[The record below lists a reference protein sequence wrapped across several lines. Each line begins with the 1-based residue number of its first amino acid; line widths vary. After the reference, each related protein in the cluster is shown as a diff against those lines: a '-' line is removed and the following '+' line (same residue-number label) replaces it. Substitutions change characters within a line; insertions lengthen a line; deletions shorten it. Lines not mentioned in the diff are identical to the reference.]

1 MTRLGVMTVLTI
13 DSFNL
18 DSQTIAV
25 FQQEQIS
32 DTRQIVQ
39 MLEQYRFLSRK
50 KIITIVATE
59 ISMAGDSIKATR
71 ISDVDRAP
79 SVSQQFAALELRY
92 GILVQEKNGSVVIYA
107 DVLQTLRVE
116 EIELALF
123 ECNYEW
129 VYLTPW
135 NFMQLWCQRGY
146 SSMPEMEPLVLFK
159 RLIIE
164 CIHLNA
170 TDIHFVVEHKDMV
183 PQYRVKYRAARQLL
197 DLDLFPMDRQMNE
210 SIAKQ
215 VVASKTSAHGL
226 DLTSDSGVQTV
237 VTDLFGDGSID
248 IRFTANA
255 VIDGMHYVG
264 RLQMKKTTSMT
275 IEQLGFPMKVSQL
288 LILLSRKTSG
298 LTLIT
303 GEQCTGKNT
312 TAFAIANEM
321 VKRPV
326 KIVDFSSPVEVL
338 MPFPQTDYQ
347 ADENY
352 LIHLTRL
359 IKKQDTDIV
368 FLNEIPSK
376 STAVAVK
383 ELVNASIHVLTTT
396 HVDRI
401 WHLPYKLF
409 EFYGEDY
416 KNIISQIN
424 AIINQKMFRVLCDK
438 CSEEILASSVDDNRT
453 RQFLTK
459 HGVYK
464 VRKPCGC
471 PYCTD
476 EKRPEL
482 RGYKLGVNKPFAE
495 VLLFTQE
502 VKSALLTCKEPYEME
517 QVIRDRVQKD
527 KSAMEFELAHGI
539 AEGVLS
545 VDVLDSIL

>member
-1 MTRLGVMTVLTI
+1 MLTI

-18 DSQTIAV
+18 DSQTMAV
-25 FQQEQIS
+25 FEQDQIS
-32 DTRQIVQ
+32 DVHQIVQ
-39 MLEQYRFLSRK
+39 MLEQYRFFSRK
-50 KIITIVATE
+50 KLIAVIATD
-59 ISMAGDSIKATR
+59 ISMSGNSIKATQ
-71 ISDVDRAP
+71 ISDVAEAP
-79 SVSQQFAALELRY
+79 SLSSQFATLEKRY
-92 GILVQEKNGSVVIYA
+92 GVLIQEKGGAVTVYA
-107 DVLQTLRVE
+107 DVLQDLRVE

-123 ECNYEW
+123 ECDYKW

-135 NFMQLWCQRGY
+135 NFVQLWHQRGY
-146 SSMPEMEPLVLFK
+146 CPLPELEPLILFK
-159 RLIIE
+159 RLVIE

-183 PQYRVKYRAARQLL
+183 PQYKVKYRAARQLL

-275 IEQLGFPMKVSQL
+275 VEQLGFPMKVSQL
-288 LILLSRKTSG
+288 LLLLAKKNSG

-321 VKRPV
+321 VKRTV

-338 MPFPQTDYQ
+338 MPFPQADYQ

-352 LIHLTRL
+352 LLHLTRL
-359 IKKQDTDIV
+359 VKKQDTDIV

-376 STAVAVK
+376 STAIAVK

-424 AIINQKMFRVLCDK
+424 AIINQKMFRVLCDR
-438 CSEEILASSVDDNRT
+438 CSEEILTASVEDNRI
-453 RQFLTK
+453 RLFLMK
-459 HGVYK
+459 YGVNK

-471 PYCTD
+471 SYCTD
-476 EKRPEL
+476 SRRSEL

-495 VLLFTQE
+495 ALLFTQE

-517 QVIRDRVQKD
+517 QVIRDKVQED
-527 KSAMEFELAHGI
+527 KAAMEFELARGI
-539 AEGVLS
+539 ADGTLS

>member
-1 MTRLGVMTVLTI
+1 MLTI
-13 DSFNL
+13 NSFNL
-18 DSQTIAV
+18 DSQTMAV

-32 DTRQIVQ
+32 DVHQMVQ
-39 MLEQYRFLSRK
+39 MLEQYRFLSREK
-50 KIITIVATE
+50 LIAMIATD
-59 ISMAGDSIKATR
+59 ISMSGDSVKATKVL
-71 ISDVDRAP
+71 DVKGVPAL
-79 SVSQQFAALELRY
+79 SSQFAVLEKRY
-92 GILVQEKNGSVVIYA
+92 DILIQEKNGSVTIYA
-107 DVLQTLRVE
+107 DALQDLRVE

-123 ECNYEW
+123 ECSYEW

-135 NFMQLWCQRGY
+135 NFVQLWHQRGY
-146 SSMPEMEPLVLFK
+146 CPLPELEPLILFK
-159 RLIIE
+159 RLVIE

-183 PQYRVKYRAARQLL
+183 PQYKVKYRAARQLL
-197 DLDLFPMDRQMNE
+197 DLDLFPMDKQMNE
-210 SIAKQ
+210 NIAKQ

-275 IEQLGFPMKVSQL
+275 IEQLGFPMRVSQL
-288 LILLSRKTSG
+288 LMLLAKKNSG

-321 VKRPV
+321 VKRTV

-352 LIHLTRL
+352 LLHLTRL

-376 STAVAVK
+376 STAAAVK

-424 AIINQKMFRVLCDK
+424 AIINQKMFRVLCDR
-438 CSEEILASSVDDNRT
+438 CSEEILTASVEDNRI

-459 HGVYK
+459 YGVNK

-476 EKRPEL
+476 DKRPEL
-482 RGYKLGVNKPFAE
+482 RGYKPGVNKPFAE

-502 VKSALLTCKEPYEME
+502 VKSALLTCREPYEME
-517 QVIRDRVQKD
+517 QVIRDKVQKD
-527 KSAMEFELAHGI
+527 KAAMEFELAHGI
-539 AEGVLS
+539 ADGILS

>member
-1 MTRLGVMTVLTI
+1 MLTI
-13 DSFNL
+13 NSFNL
-18 DSQTIAV
+18 DSQTMAV

-32 DTRQIVQ
+32 DVHQMVQ
-39 MLEQYRFLSRK
+39 MLEQYRFLSREK
-50 KIITIVATE
+50 LIAMIATD
-59 ISMAGDSIKATR
+59 ISMSGDSVKATKVL
-71 ISDVDRAP
+71 DVKGVPAL
-79 SVSQQFAALELRY
+79 SSQFAVLEKRY
-92 GILVQEKNGSVVIYA
+92 DILIQEKNGSVTIYA
-107 DVLQTLRVE
+107 DALQDLRVE

-123 ECNYEW
+123 ECSYEW

-135 NFMQLWCQRGY
+135 NFVQLRHQRGY
-146 SSMPEMEPLVLFK
+146 CLLPELDPLILFK
-159 RLIIE
+159 RLVIE

-170 TDIHFVVEHKDMV
+170 TDIHFVVEHKDMM
-183 PQYRVKYRAARQLL
+183 PQYKVKYRAARQLL
-197 DLDLFPMDRQMNE
+197 DLDLFPMDKQMNE
-210 SIAKQ
+210 NIAKQ

-275 IEQLGFPMKVSQL
+275 IEQLGFPMRVSQL
-288 LILLSRKTSG
+288 LMLLAKKNSG

-321 VKRPV
+321 VKRTV

-352 LIHLTRL
+352 LLHLTRL

-376 STAVAVK
+376 STAAAVK

-424 AIINQKMFRVLCDK
+424 AIINQKMFRVLCDR
-438 CSEEILASSVDDNRT
+438 CSEEILTASVEDNRI

-459 HGVYK
+459 YGVNK

-476 EKRPEL
+476 DKRPEL
-482 RGYKLGVNKPFAE
+482 RGYKPGVNKPFAE

-502 VKSALLTCKEPYEME
+502 VKSALLTCREPYEME
-517 QVIRDRVQKD
+517 QVIRDKVQKD
-527 KSAMEFELAHGI
+527 KAAMEFELAHGI
-539 AEGVLS
+539 ADGILS